1 MLVAGADAVGITV
14 SSEPRVTLLRAYRLF
29 QQRNVRLDGLGVDA
43 GEERIHFAL
52 YLDMVD
58 GALLEDSGENA
69 PSGSMHRI
77 DGELELGGAD
87 IGDVHKLQHGVDV
100 GRFEVSLFDF
110 RLDAGRVGAG
120 AQLVFDGLHDGGSRR
135 AAVAGLVLQSIPV
148 PGIVAG

>member
-1 MLVAGADAVGITV
+1 M
-14 SSEPRVTLLRAYRLF
+14 
-29 QQRNVRLDGLGVDA
+29 
-43 GEERIHFAL
+43 

-58 GALLEDSGENA
+58 VVLLENAGEDA

-77 DGELELGGAD
+77 DGELELSGTD
-87 IGDVHKLQHGVDV
+87 LGDVHKLEHGVDI

-148 PGIVAG
+148 PGIVAGGNDHSANSIEMFHAE